1 MSDQVSMDVLALE
14 ARRVYCMHMRSFNR
28 SKGQSSNYGK
38 GKLARYDGTSSGRPR
53 PGEAVLSRD
62 GKDYKPV
69 WPRIAET
76 VSSNRVTILELIRAQ
91 FATVS
96 GGAPSASAC
105 YGDRAVRL
113 TVQRREQEKQEVLNL
128 LNSYRQVTN
137 IEVTRMRDFLTSEQS
152 VVDIIAGCDVS
163 PFYKVNTIMF
173 MSDSA
178 FIDPLIIGLAEEDYL
193 MRMDV
198 YEAVWAKSIHTSFRD
213 LAINSLRRERASLF
227 ISTDNL
233 IL

>member
-1 MSDQVSMDVLALE
+1 M
-14 ARRVYCMHMRSFNR
+14 
-28 SKGQSSNYGK
+28 
-38 GKLARYDGTSSGRPR
+38 
-53 PGEAVLSRD
+53 
-62 GKDYKPV
+62 
-69 WPRIAET
+69 
-76 VSSNRVTILELIRAQ
+76 SSNRVTILELIRAQ

-113 TVQRREQEKQEVLNL
+113 TVQRSEQEKQEVLNL

-213 LAINSLRRERASLF
+213 LAINSLRKERASLL

>member
-1 MSDQVSMDVLALE
+1 MSEKVSMETMALE
-14 ARRVYCMHMRSFNR
+14 ARRVYCMHMRNFNK
-28 SKGQSSNYGK
+28 SKGKPSNYGQ
-38 GKLARYDGTSSGRPR
+38 GKLVRYDGTSSGRPR
-53 PGEAVLSRD
+53 PGEAVLSKD

-69 WPRIAET
+69 WPKIAET
-76 VSSNRVTILELIRAQ
+76 VSSNRVTVLELIRAQ

-96 GGAPSASAC
+96 GGAPSASSC

-128 LNSYRQVTN
+128 LNSYRQITN
-137 IEVTRMRDFLTSEQS
+137 IEVTRMRDFLKSEQS
-152 VVDIIAGCDVS
+152 VVDVISVCDVS

-178 FIDPLIIGLAEEDYL
+178 FIDPVLMALAEEDYL
-193 MRMDV
+193 MRIDV
-198 YEAVWAKSIHTSFRD
+198 YESVWSKSIHTLFRD
-213 LAINSLRRERASLF
+213 SAINSLRRERASLF
-227 ISTDNL
+227 INTDTL